1 MSDANLDAY
10 FSDLATLVEECQSA
24 NKPAHTMLENHIANQ
39 SALGT
44 RIVANRKFFIAHS
57 DKLKATPFLP
67 IGFFQNENVENRL
80 TLFTIAFEAETH
92 IHSQQMAARLAAYS
106 RDQPLFQK
114 MPSLWDRVRITG
126 ERDAELINA
135 SDLEFIDG
143 TKFVRFN
150 RHFAQI
156 DFGLNP
162 GLIRWIKREFPS
174 APLYIRLDP
183 RRAFDELSPSLLQE
197 AIVRPIDPDWWS
209 RLKIYPG
216 NSSGCAHV
224 LQSPDSPRDDF
235 ETWWEFNV
243 KGIRA
248 LQMSVQRR
256 VSGNFSAMIEELSRP
271 SGNFEQV
278 FGLMVHMDTD
288 AAVGTTADRAILN
301 HLDLA
306 VNWYPDAAG
315 QLRLNQRLDQGM
327 VANAPNRAHLLRI
340 ENIPFSAFFG
350 ITTAFFESKVLL
362 REWLSHQYFTTP
374 STGGHAG

>member
-24 NKPAHTMLENHIANQ
+24 NMPAHTMLENHIANH
-39 SALGT
+39 SALVAG
-44 RIVANRKFFIAHS
+44 IVANRKFFIADS
-57 DKLKATPFLP
+57 DKLKATPLLP
-67 IGFFQNENVENRL
+67 IGFFQDESVENRL
-80 TLFTIAFEAETH
+80 VLFTIALEAEAQ
-92 IHSQQMAARLAAYS
+92 IHSKQTVAKLAAYN

-114 MPSLWDRVRITG
+114 MPRLWESVRRTG
-126 ERDAELINA
+126 KRNAELINA

-143 TKFVRFN
+143 TEFVRFN
-150 RHFAQI
+150 RCFAQI
-156 DFGLNP
+156 EFGLNP
-162 GLIRWIKREFPS
+162 GLIRWIKREFPR

-183 RRAFDELSPSLLQE
+183 RRAFDELPPSLLQE

-216 NSSGCAHV
+216 NSSGCAQV
-224 LQSPDSPRDDF
+224 LQPPDSPKEDF
-235 ETWWEFNV
+235 EKWWEFHV

-256 VSGNFSAMIEELSRP
+256 TGGNFSAMIEELSRP
-271 SGNFEQV
+271 SGNIEQV

-288 AAVGTTADRAILN
+288 AAVGTTANKAILN

-315 QLRLNQRLDQGM
+315 KVRLSERLDQGM
-327 VANAPNRAHLLRI
+327 VTDATTRSHLLRV
-340 ENIPFSAFFG
+340 ENIPFAAFFE
-350 ITTAFFESKVLL
+350 ITTAFFTSQVLL
-362 REWLSHQYFTTP
+362 REWLSHQTFTTP
-374 STGGHAG
+374 ISTG